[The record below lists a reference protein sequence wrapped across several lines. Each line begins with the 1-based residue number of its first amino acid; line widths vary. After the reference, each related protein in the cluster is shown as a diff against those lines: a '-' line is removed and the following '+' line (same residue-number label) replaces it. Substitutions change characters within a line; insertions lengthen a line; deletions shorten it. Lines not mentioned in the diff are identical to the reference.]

1 MTCLHS
7 GFILLSE
14 AQRSPHK
21 THETDHLQQSDLAV
35 ASRLRPQT
43 PAAWTPAVDV
53 IDSEKEFKLLLDLP
67 GVDDSSVEAKIEE
80 GVLRVSGERKGP
92 GTSESS
98 SYLRR
103 ERAAGAF
110 ERSFKLPEAVDA
122 DGVEGATHASSAAS
136 WRFASPRWTVAAA
149 SPFSE

>member
-1 MTCLHS
+1 MRLITYNNPTW
-7 GFILLSE
+7 
-14 AQRSPHK
+14 RPR
-21 THETDHLQQSDLAV
+21 V
-35 ASRLRPQT
+35 ASAPKA

-53 IDSEKEFKLLLDLP
+53 IDSEKEYKLQLDLP

-80 GVLRVSGERKGP
+80 GVLRVSGERKDAE
-92 GTSESS
+92 TSEST

-122 DGVEGATHASSAAS
+122 DGVEA
-136 WRFASPRWTVAAA
+136 RFERGVLEIRIPKVDRSRRIPIQ
-149 SPFSE
+149 